1 VITMWTGKDQILR
14 PPRLCEV
21 TVVSLPLPNLR
32 EERDV
37 HEVVD
42 GPAAPI
48 DLVDIGW
55 RIGDENT
62 GVTSPFQFT

>member
-1 VITMWTGKDQILR
+1 MITMWTGRDQILCL
-14 PPRLCEV
+14 PRLYEV

-32 EERDV
+32 EVR
-37 HEVVD
+37 EVVD